1 MIQLKTFTSG
11 DRMSILSRHSSLWNL
26 FFAPP
31 ASPSLLIFF
40 EGFVQWETIRNF
52 QWWHPPRQTPSLV
65 GSYRSSSPSDRWPL
79 FISIGGSKGFPK
91 CLIVTNSPQIS
102 QINMEWS
109 IILVGSLICTTFR
122 SWPHHTSREF
132 YQWNLASWASGAS
145 LLSVSSIEAAS
156 RAICWSTAR
165 AVRLLMKFCH
175 FLQKPFYEFNYSP
188 SVRMLLMNCLRN
200 FNGNRLDNWIVRWG
214 IFRIKVTTVE
224 EGFWISRYPWLLG
237 QSGSSI
243 YTRTSPDGFIID
255 QW

>member
-1 MIQLKTFTSG
+1 MRNHQKFSVMVSTSTNSQL
-11 DRMSILSRHSSLWNL
+11 DRQLLKFKPTRSMASLYL
-26 FFAPP
+26 
-31 ASPSLLIFF
+31 
-40 EGFVQWETIRNF
+40 
-52 QWWHPPRQTPSLV
+52 
-65 GSYRSSSPSDRWPL
+65 DRWTKR
-79 FISIGGSKGFPK
+79 FSKVS
-91 CLIVTNSPQIS
+91 IVTNSPQIS

-132 YQWNLASWASGAS
+132 YQWNLAWWASGAS
-145 LLSVSSIEAAS
+145 FFSVSSIEAAS

-200 FNGNRLDNWIVRWG
+200 FHGNRLDNWIVRWG